1 MGTIQGFYDRL
12 KRVPLAVDKTC
23 ALVMLSHII
32 RRVEREKAGLF
43 DPTEEQRKRLLT
55 DHLKEFQRFLCN
67 KGVSERQVSQC
78 LCRLRKL
85 VADRRWHVIGNI
97 SASGALEFL
106 GQLRRNGLSAQTY
119 NHYLKAAKQF
129 TRWLVRDRRTLFDP
143 LDSLSCLNVRT
154 DRRHDRRALSQ
165 EEFARLIEAAHNG
178 KRIEGMSGP
187 DRAMMY
193 VLAAWTGFRKGE
205 IGSLTIRS
213 LRLDD
218 DPPTATVA
226 ACYSKRRRQDT
237 QVLHPELVRQLR
249 EWLRGWSQERL
260 RRQLRRRRKC
270 KIQPRWAA
278 VSRIGPR
285 WWRRT
290 TNQQNDRARS
300 AGRSGEVDRG
310 GQASGIS
317 AAAAI

>member
-1 MGTIQGFYDRL
+1 M
-12 KRVPLAVDKTC
+12 
-23 ALVMLSHII
+23 
-32 RRVEREKAGLF
+32 
-43 DPTEEQRKRLLT
+43 
-55 DHLKEFQRFLCN
+55 
-67 KGVSERQVSQC
+67 
-78 LCRLRKL
+78 
-85 VADRRWHVIGNI
+85 
-97 SASGALEFL
+97 
-106 GQLRRNGLSAQTY
+106 
-119 NHYLKAAKQF
+119 
-129 TRWLVRDRRTLFDP
+129 RDRRTLFDP

-260 RRQLRRRRKC
+260 RRQLRRRR
-270 KIQPRWAA
+270 I
-278 VSRIGPR
+278 
-285 WWRRT
+285 
-290 TNQQNDRARS
+290 ARS
-300 AGRSGEVDRG
+300 NPDALLFPVSGRAGGVERKTSRMIERDLLVARKKWIEEAKPAEFQQRLQSDFLCYRNHDGLYADFHSLRHLFVSSLARAGVSPKTTQELARHSDIRLTLGLYTHVALHDH
-310 GQASGIS
+310 S
-317 AAAAI
+317 AAIESLPAPPNAYSNSGQTLRATGTDG